1 MITKENVSAIGLHF
15 VPGTGDGILTYS
27 DGIMDVDYVHLDPET
42 EDGEFQHKINAE
54 LKNAISNEMNWH
66 EE

>member
-1 MITKENVSAIGLHF
+1 MIKKENVSAIGLHI

-27 DGIMDVDYVHLDPET
+27 DGIMDVDYVHLNPET
-42 EDGEFQHKINAE
+42 EDGEFQHNINSE
-54 LKNAISNEMNWH
+54 LKNAIANEMNWH